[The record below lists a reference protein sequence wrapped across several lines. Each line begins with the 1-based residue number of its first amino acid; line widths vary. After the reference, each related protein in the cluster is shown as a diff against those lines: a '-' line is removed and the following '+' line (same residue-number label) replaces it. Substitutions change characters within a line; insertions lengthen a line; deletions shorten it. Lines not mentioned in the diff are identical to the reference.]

1 MCGICRLIVP
11 TERPL
16 FFLKS
21 ALLSKNQS
29 SPRGNHWLK
38 YESER
43 KETEEAEQ

>member
-21 ALLSKNQS
+21 ALLSKKS